1 MDDTFSYRSYETF
14 VGISPPIL
22 GSLRRQRYYEVDIIC
37 GTVSFLMKRD
47 FLIILKLI
55 IETATSK

>member
-37 GTVSFLMKRD
+37 GTVSFFDEKRLSYNFKANHWD
-47 FLIILKLI
+47 RY
-55 IETATSK
+55 